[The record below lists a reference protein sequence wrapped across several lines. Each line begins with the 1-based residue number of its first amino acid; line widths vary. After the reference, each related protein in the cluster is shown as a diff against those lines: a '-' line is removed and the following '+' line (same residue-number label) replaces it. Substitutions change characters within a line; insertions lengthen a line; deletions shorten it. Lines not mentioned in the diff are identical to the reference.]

1 MVGNKAGKIG
11 EKQVVGILYEVGEF
25 GMDSVATQQY
35 QTLIHTEQLIHT
47 QL

>member
-1 MVGNKAGKIG
+1 MGNKAGEIG
-11 EKQVVGILYEVGEF
+11 ERQILGVLYEAEEF

-35 QTLIHTEQLIHT
+35 QTLIHTEQRD